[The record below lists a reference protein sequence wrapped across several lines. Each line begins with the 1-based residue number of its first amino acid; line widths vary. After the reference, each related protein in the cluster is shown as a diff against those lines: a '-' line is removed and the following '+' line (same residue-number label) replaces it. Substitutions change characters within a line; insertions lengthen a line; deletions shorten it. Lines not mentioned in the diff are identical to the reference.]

1 MRRYA
6 SQARTNVLRSTS
18 ISPLIVRKQ
27 RKTLL
32 PSNNIVHRPSLQPQV
47 NSSDIRSNQIIEKK
61 NSERQNQQS
70 RSTIIE
76 TNNKSQMVAFKSII
90 QPTQKQLISNTPSTA
105 RSTLF
110 TFPKVRKKDFCF
122 LFFQIKISFSF
133 LGISIK

>member
-18 ISPLIVRKQ
+18 ISPLIVRKPRQ
-27 RKTLL
+27 TSLA
-32 PSNNIVHRPSLQPQV
+32 SNNIVHRPSLQSQV

-76 TNNKSQMVAFKSII
+76 TNNKSQMVAFTSII

-105 RSTLF
+105 RSTSS

-122 LFFQIKISFSF
+122 FFFSNKNF
-133 LGISIK
+133 IFIFRNFH